1 TQTAIAIDVEQD
13 DDDDTAVVLADLIGE
28 PLVNGKILCPFHDDH
43 TPSLTIFDDH
53 FHCFV
58 CEAHPE
64 RDVLEQLG
72 REQLPPSKEAY
83 QARYNELM
91 AQRAKKE

>member
-1 TQTAIAIDVEQD
+1 MAW
-13 DDDDTAVVLADLIGE
+13 G
-28 PLVNGKILCPFHDDH
+28 GKIQARMSDKQRKYFFRTLNR
-43 TPSLTIFDDH
+43 SLPQRD
-53 FHCFV
+53 
-58 CEAHPE
+58 PE

-72 REQLPPSKEAY
+72 REHLPPSKEAY